1 MIGMS
6 MKLAI
11 FPSAI
16 LRLAALLSA
25 AMSALMLAA
34 CTLGPAR
41 DEWASYDFGAPPPAQ
56 AAVRLAKPLLVY
68 DVVAPNWMDAP
79 GVFYRLGYQ
88 DASRPRSYAS
98 SRWMMP
104 AAHLLTNRLRQH
116 FAAASRSGV
125 LVPADGLRADH
136 ALRVEIEEF
145 TQTFD
150 APDRSR
156 AVIRARASLLGNRAL
171 VAQRS
176 FSIERPAATPD
187 AQGGVRALTAASDEL
202 ILQILDWT
210 AGNMK

>member
-1 MIGMS
+1 MIRVP
-6 MKLAI
+6 KTPAI
-11 FPSAI
+11 FLSAI
-16 LRLAALLSA
+16 PGRVVALLSA
-25 AMSALMLAA
+25 AAVAA

-56 AAVRLAKPLLVY
+56 AAVRLSKPLLVH
-68 DVVAPNWMDAP
+68 DVVAPNWMDST

-88 DASRPRSYAS
+88 DATRPRSYAS

-104 AAHLLTNRLRQH
+104 AANLLTNRLRQH

-125 LVPADGLRADH
+125 LVPADGLRSEH

-156 AVIRARASLLGNRAL
+156 AVIRVRASLLGNRAL

-176 FSIERPAATPD
+176 FTVERPAATAD
-187 AQGGVRALTAASDEL
+187 AQGGVRALAAASDEL
-202 ILQILDWT
+202 ILQILDWA
-210 AGNMK
+210 AGSMK